1 MERLT
6 RGTILFGDAEKQLY
20 YKRLREYEDTG
31 LTPEEITLMK
41 RGYQD
46 IGCEESESETHNAI
60 RKTEMVEALK
70 WLLKHD
76 GRVNQCHGCAYEDP
90 EVQEECSHCM
100 RAYSDCYFKP

>member
-46 IGCEESESETHNAI
+46 IGCEESESV
-60 RKTEMVEALK
+60 VEEGLS
-70 WLLKHD
+70 
-76 GRVNQCHGCAYEDP
+76 GGGYIGE
-90 EVQEECSHCM
+90 S
-100 RAYSDCYFKP
+100 RAD

>member
-41 RGYQD
+41 GGYQD
-46 IGCEESESETHNAI
+46 IGCEESEPV
-60 RKTEMVEALK
+60 VE
-70 WLLKHD
+70 
-76 GRVNQCHGCAYEDP
+76 ED
-90 EVQEECSHCM
+90 
-100 RAYSDCYFKP
+100 